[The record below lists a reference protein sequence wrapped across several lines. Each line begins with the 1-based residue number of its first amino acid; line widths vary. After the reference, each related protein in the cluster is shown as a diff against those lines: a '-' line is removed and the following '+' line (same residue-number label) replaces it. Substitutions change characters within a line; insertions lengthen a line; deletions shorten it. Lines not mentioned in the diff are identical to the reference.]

1 MRERAAAVRD
11 WPAFEAVVARH
22 RVGALAESGLRRAG
36 VSPPPSTAQGLARD
50 AARAARDALVM
61 ARESLR
67 LQREFDAA
75 DIRAVFVKGTA
86 LALLAYRDLGVKQSW
101 DIDLLVAPDRAM
113 AGRRLLERLGYALH
127 HPDLNDRQFERFI
140 PFAGQCAFFNAALG
154 TTVELH
160 WRLLDNERLLTGV
173 DACSPTQ
180 DVELGGGAIRTL
192 ADAPLFAFLCAH
204 GALHGWSRLKWLA
217 DLSAFLARRSQSEI
231 ERLYGEAARI
241 GGGRTASA
249 ALLLCHDLLDVAL
262 APEFLRRLRSDG
274 KAVALTNLAMRCI
287 GHAGGSADF
296 GPYSPTGIRLTLSH
310 FTLRPGHFYLAG
322 ALRIWWNSAFDRA
335 RIALPPPLS
344 FLHHVIRVPLALSRF
359 GLKSARRLRT

>member
-22 RVGALAESGLRRAG
+22 RVSALADSGLRRAG
-36 VSPPPSTAQGLARD
+36 VSPPPPTAQALARD

-67 LQREFDAA
+67 LQRAFDAA
-75 DIRAVFVKGTA
+75 DIRAIFVKGTA

-113 AGRRLLERLGYALH
+113 AGRRLLERLGYVLRS
-127 HPDLNDRQFERFI
+127 PVLDDRQFERFI
-140 PFAGQCAFFNAALG
+140 PFANECIFHNPNFG
-154 TTVELH
+154 TSVELH
-160 WRLLDNERLLTGV
+160 WRLLNNERLLTGL
-173 DACSPTQ
+173 DASASTQ

-204 GALHGWSRLKWLA
+204 GALHGWSRLKWLV
-217 DLSAFLARRSQSEI
+217 DLSAFLSQRSQNEI
-231 ERLYGEAARI
+231 EALYGEAARI

-249 ALLLCHDLLDVAL
+249 ALLLCHDLLDLAL
-262 APEFLRRLRSDG
+262 TPDFSSRLRSDR

-359 GLKSARRLRT
+359 GLKSARRLWT